1 MGGKQ
6 NAGGDGTQEEIL
18 RKLEDNTSQRQI
30 DIGGG
35 VMVNVGQEDYGKI
48 LFWPW

>member
-6 NAGGDGTQEEIL
+6 NAEDGTQEDIL
-18 RKLEDNTSQRQI
+18 CKLEDSSAQRQI

-35 VMVNVGQEDYGKI
+35 VMVNVGQDYGKSV
-48 LFWPW
+48 P